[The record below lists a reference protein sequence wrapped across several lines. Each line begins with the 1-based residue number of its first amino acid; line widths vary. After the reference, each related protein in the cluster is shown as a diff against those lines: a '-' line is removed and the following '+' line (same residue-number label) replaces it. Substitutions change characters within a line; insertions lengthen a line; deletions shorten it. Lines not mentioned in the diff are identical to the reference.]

1 MWCPRCEKQYDDE
14 FTTCLICGGDLVE
27 YQSILSR
34 DEGQILDLE
43 EEQPESAPKQAPPEE
58 LMPELVVSVAGE
70 EEARRLAALLEGLKI
85 PCLCRKAE
93 DLPELQED
101 FLSEEWEESEEE
113 FPDEEFPQEE
123 ESLPEG
129 EDIYDLLVP
138 KMMLRKALRILQE
151 EEALQAEREAA
162 AKAKEQAKAEAEQE
176 EDKPQK
182 ARKSLFGF
190 FGKK

>member
-14 FTTCLICGGDLVE
+14 FTTCLICGGDLEE
-27 YQSILSR
+27 YQSILAQ

-43 EEQPESAPKQAPPEE
+43 EGQPETAPKQAPPEE

-93 DLPELQED
+93 DLPEADAL
-101 FLSEEWEESEEE
+101 FEEWEETDEAFLDEDFPEEE
-113 FPDEEFPQEE
+113 A
-123 ESLPEG
+123 LPEG

-162 AKAKEQAKAEAEQE
+162 AKAKEEAPKQAEPSAQSA
-176 EDKPQK
+176 PK

-190 FGKK
+190 FGKKQK

>member
-14 FTTCLICGGDLVE
+14 FTTCLICGGDLEE
-27 YQSILSR
+27 YQSILAQ
-34 DEGQILDLE
+34 DDGQILDLE
-43 EEQPESAPKQAPPEE
+43 EAQPEDAPKQAPPEE

-85 PCLCRKAE
+85 PCLCCKAE
-93 DLPELQED
+93 DLPQED
-101 FLSEEWEESEEE
+101 ALFEEWEETDEAFSDED
-113 FPDEEFPQEE
+113 FPEEE
-123 ESLPEG
+123 ESFPEG

-138 KMMLRKALRILQE
+138 QMMLRKALRILQE

-162 AKAKEQAKAEAEQE
+162 AKAKEEAAKQADQPAQSA
-176 EDKPQK
+176 PK

-190 FGKK
+190 FGKKQK